1 MKLTSG
7 LRNNI
12 NIDLSLRNKIYQI
25 VSAIPKGRVS
35 TYGLI
40 ALKAGGGGPRYVG
53 WCLHHNPDHSQI
65 PCHRVVTAQ
74 GKLAK
79 TFAFGGLDGQQRYL
93 ETEGI
98 IVKKGKILDFAK
110 VLWNG

>member
-25 VSAIPKGRVS
+25 VAAIPKGRVS

-53 WCLHHNPDHSQI
+53 WCLHHNPDHNSI
-65 PCHRVVTAQ
+65 PCHRIVGAS
-74 GKLAK
+74 GKLAN
-79 TFAFGGLDGQQRYL
+79 TFAFGGLQGQKKYL
-93 ETEGI
+93 EEDGI
-98 IVKKGKILDFAK
+98 KVASGRVVDFAK
-110 VLWNG
+110 VLWKG